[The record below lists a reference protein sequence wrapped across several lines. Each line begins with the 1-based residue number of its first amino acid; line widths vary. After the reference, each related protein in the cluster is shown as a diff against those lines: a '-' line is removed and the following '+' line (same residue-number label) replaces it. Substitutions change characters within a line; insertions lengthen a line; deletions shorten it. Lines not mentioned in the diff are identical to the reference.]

1 MKGFGRLSLDRAS
14 DRSMQTQLAAQ
25 LKLMIQTCEL
35 DSGQRLPSTRMLAE
49 QLQISRNT
57 VVAAYE
63 TLLAEGY
70 LHSQLRSGFVVGAAA
85 EAFRSGPLRARP
97 SGLRSA
103 APKLPLLPVPFRPTQ
118 PDVSLFSLKTWNR
131 LRTRVLKQDASLLH
145 YQSRFP
151 IGLDSLRKCVAA
163 YLHDSRGVNCQW
175 DEVAITS
182 GSQQALF
189 LLAHMLL
196 DSTQSVYMED
206 PGYKGARMA
215 WESAKAQVIPSPVD
229 EEGMRLPLRDAPNAS
244 LIYVTPSHQFPL
256 GSCMTLARRLALLQ
270 IARERKLWI
279 VEDDYD
285 SEFRY
290 TSHPQP
296 SLQSLDKHRQVIYIG
311 SFSKTLFPGLRLGYV
326 VLPPKLVE
334 PFRQIKAIAD
344 DHGPLIDQATL
355 AAFLDSGALYAHLR
369 RCRRLYAE
377 RQEFFLALIE
387 RSSLPLTF
395 PVTGRG
401 MNLAGIL
408 TDGVA
413 GRVWSRRLQ
422 HAGLDV
428 PALSTYSIEA
438 NNSGLLFGLSAFNES
453 TIRAG
458 VKAMSSVFSTYSA
471 GSIH

>member
-1 MKGFGRLSLDRAS
+1 
-14 DRSMQTQLAAQ
+14 
-25 LKLMIQTCEL
+25 
-35 DSGQRLPSTRMLAE
+35 
-49 QLQISRNT
+49 
-57 VVAAYE
+57 
-63 TLLAEGY
+63 
-70 LHSQLRSGFVVGAAA
+70 
-85 EAFRSGPLRARP
+85 
-97 SGLRSA
+97 
-103 APKLPLLPVPFRPTQ
+103 
-118 PDVSLFSLKTWNR
+118 
-131 LRTRVLKQDASLLH
+131 
-145 YQSRFP
+145 
-151 IGLDSLRKCVAA
+151 
-163 YLHDSRGVNCQW
+163 
-175 DEVAITS
+175 
-182 GSQQALF
+182 
-189 LLAHMLL
+189 MLL